1 MGINKE
7 DTVYVITGK
16 EKGKKGRVLLVD
28 KMKNRV
34 LVEKVNVIK
43 KHMKPNKKYAQGGI
57 IEKEA
62 PIAISNVL
70 LLCPKCSKPTR
81 IGVSLL
87 ESEKSTECAKNARR
101 SLTDNDSKTERKIYK
116 RDYPCNDERVFV

>member
-1 MGINKE
+1 MGLGIIKE
-7 DTVYVITGK
+7 DTVYVISGK

-28 KMKNRV
+28 RGKNRV
-34 LVEKVNVIK
+34 LIEKVNIIK

-70 LLCPKCSKPTR
+70 LLCPKCNKPTK
-81 IGVSLL
+81 IGVSVL
-87 ESEKSTECAKNARR
+87 ESGKKHRTCKKCKEVI
-101 SLTDNDSKTERKIYK
+101 D
-116 RDYPCNDERVFV
+116 

>member
-1 MGINKE
+1 MGIIKE
-7 DTVYVITGK
+7 DTVYVIAGK

-28 KMKNRV
+28 RGKNRV
-34 LVEKVNVIK
+34 LIEKVNIIK

-70 LLCPKCSKPTR
+70 LLCPKCNKPTR
-81 IGVSLL
+81 IGASLL
-87 ESEKSTECAKNARR
+87 ESGKKHRTCKKCKEVI
-101 SLTDNDSKTERKIYK
+101 D
-116 RDYPCNDERVFV
+116 

>member
-16 EKGKKGRVLLVD
+16 EKGKKGRVLFVD
-28 KMKNRV
+28 KGKNRV
-34 LVEKVNVIK
+34 LVEKVNIIK
-43 KHMKPNKKYAQGGI
+43 KHMKPSKKYAQGGI

-70 LLCPKCSKPTR
+70 LSCPKCSKPTR

-87 ESEKSTECAKNARR
+87 ESGKKHRTCKKCKEVI
-101 SLTDNDSKTERKIYK
+101 D
-116 RDYPCNDERVFV
+116 